1 MSDAVRRMMLLFS
14 KKERKEMFEKMIKEK
29 ADATNSTVS
38 GTTENALA
46 EVFLPKNSQA
56 AFLAEHFLYDEY
68 WTDPVRKTLSAI
80 FDNASAGIYGRPAYD
95 PATVKPFVEFAKKQE
110 LLQTFNLNPQNN
122 DRFYLASK
130 VDSITE
136 FLDKKAQEETEIS
149 IENVYRKDEVKEL
162 KQELELI
169 EDHLERFNPLV
180 VYNVILNNWDD
191 LSNLQVTYK
200 ALFAL
205 VKINDADMTRATGKD
220 KISES
225 RYELLGLLREHTNTW
240 N

>member
-1 MSDAVRRMMLLFS
+1 
-14 KKERKEMFEKMIKEK
+14 MIKEM

-38 GTTENALA
+38 GAAENALA
-46 EVFLPKNSQA
+46 DYFRPKNSQA
-56 AFLAEHFLYDEY
+56 AFLAETFLYDES
-68 WTDPVRKTLSAI
+68 WPDPVRKTLSAI

-95 PATVKPFVEFAKKQE
+95 PATVRPFVEFAKKQE
-110 LLQTFNLNPQNN
+110 MLQTFKFNPKND

-130 VDSITE
+130 VDSIAE
-136 FLDKKAQEETEIS
+136 YLEKKVDSIAEHLDPKALEEANIKNATNYTLDCNLETF
-149 IENVYRKDEVKEL
+149 NRKSELKDL
-162 KQELELI
+162 KQELALI

-220 KISES
+220 KLSKS
-225 RYELLGLLREHTNTW
+225 RHELLGLLREHTTTW
-240 N
+240 D

>member
-56 AFLAEHFLYDEY
+56 AFLAEHYLYDEY
-68 WTDPVRKTLSAI
+68 WADPVRKTLSAI

-110 LLQTFNLNPQNN
+110 LLQTFSFNPQNN